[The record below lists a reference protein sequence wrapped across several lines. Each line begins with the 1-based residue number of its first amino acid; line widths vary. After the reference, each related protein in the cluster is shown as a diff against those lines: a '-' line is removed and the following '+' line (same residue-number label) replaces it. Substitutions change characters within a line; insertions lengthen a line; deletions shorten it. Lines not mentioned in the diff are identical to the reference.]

1 MLKPDSVYE
10 INTLSVDSLSG
21 FYETFSEANLEIEQ
35 SLLMLELDNNDVN
48 CIADLANAISTIH
61 AAIHKIELH
70 ELGVLTQ
77 SLIDL
82 LWAVKTRELRFETV
96 LSDVIL
102 LAIDDVKT
110 IVESML
116 ESQKRCVLCDRLPRI
131 CSAIEQIAK
140 VDEMYVESA
149 TKDALLLLDPTMEII
164 EPNISDSDSLI
175 NLFTNNAPDEE
186 ELAVYGVEENED
198 FVFFRGLSEPLET
211 RAKYWRGRS
220 QRMIRLA
227 LKMNDL
233 AGRPV
238 DSTQLVAAIYM
249 HDVGMAL
256 LPLDVINCETKLHG
270 SDLKLVKEHPKISFE
285 LLRFMKQ
292 WATAA
297 EIVLQHHERMD
308 GTGYPYGLKEGEIC
322 EGAKIIAIVDAID
335 ARTHERAYTTML
347 KRPLLR
353 AAMEI
358 GKNSE
363 NQFSSYWT
371 DIFKKVFQEMRK
383 HVIDMEIT
391 Q

>member
-1 MLKPDSVYE
+1 MSKPDSAYE

-35 SLLMLELDNNDVN
+35 SLLMLELDNSDVN
-48 CIADLANAISTIH
+48 CIADLANAINTIH

-70 ELGVLTQ
+70 ELCTLTQ

-131 CSAIEQIAK
+131 CSAIEQITK

-164 EPNISDSDSLI
+164 EPSISDSDSLI

-186 ELAVYGVEENED
+186 ELAAYGVEENED
-198 FVFFRGLSEPLET
+198 FIFFRGLSEPLET

-227 LKMNDL
+227 LKMNDM

-238 DSTQLVAAIYM
+238 DSTQLVASIYM

-256 LPLDVINCETKLHG
+256 LPLEVINSETKLHG
-270 SDLKLVKEHPKISFE
+270 TDLKLVKEHPKISFE

-308 GTGYPYGLKEGEIC
+308 GTGYPYGLKEDEIC

-335 ARTHERAYTTML
+335 ARTHERAHTTML

-363 NQFSSYWT
+363 NQFSPYWT
-371 DIFKKVFQEMRK
+371 DIFKKVFQKMRK